1 MNMAQLLCESVRPLA
16 LSVRKSTHRT
26 VAPRNRQCLKNSD
39 FADETRMNADCS
51 GAIDLAALR
60 LQIVHCGS
68 NDNAFTKEITNE
80 RPEDSLSD

>member
-1 MNMAQLLCESVRPLA
+1 
-16 LSVRKSTHRT
+16 
-26 VAPRNRQCLKNSD
+26 
-39 FADETRMNADCS
+39 MNADCS